1 MHSRTSSK
9 EQPPANSKKSI
20 KVAIAEASNVKMTE
34 ITLDQYHQLLRNTI
48 RLDALERNGVEGW
61 GGYDAAFDSIYDDA
75 CIEKLPV
82 KFLD

>member
-1 MHSRTSSK
+1 
-9 EQPPANSKKSI
+9 
-20 KVAIAEASNVKMTE
+20 MTE

-61 GGYDAAFDSIYDDA
+61 SGYDAAFDSIYDDA